1 MVGRGIK
8 AVELNTI
15 MTGDARELAK
25 TIPDESVDMVFCDP
39 VYSNIDD
46 YRWLAETA
54 MRVLKPDSACLAWC
68 SKAGE
73 SQFAMQESGLNYHW
87 TLNYTVQAKPT
98 LLFHYGLFTW
108 TTPCLFFAKGHRKAS
123 PPIPDTFISKAP
135 PDNGFKWNKNIEVIN
150 RWMRSFTK
158 PGDIVYDPFA
168 GSGTVPAVCKMTGR
182 NYLAS
187 EIDPVRAATARQ
199 RVEQAPMP
207 LFVLENEKQAV
218 WDLEEAI

>member
-1 MVGRGIK
+1 M
-8 AVELNTI
+8 ELNSI

-25 TIPDESVDMVFCDP
+25 TIPDCSVDFIFADP
-39 VYSNIDD
+39 VYANVDD

-68 SKAGE
+68 SKPAE
-73 SQFAMQESGLNYHW
+73 CQFAMQETGLNYQW

-108 TTPCLFFAKGHRKAS
+108 TTPCLFFAKGHRKAY
-123 PPIPDTFISKAP
+123 PPIPDTFISQSP
-135 PDNGFKWNKNIEVIN
+135 PDNGFKWNKNISVIN
-150 RWMRSFTK
+150 RWLASFSK

-187 EIDPVRAATARQ
+187 EIDPQRAEEARK
-199 RVEQAPMP
+199 RVEQTPIP
-207 LFVLENEKQAV
+207 LFHYEPEQQQKMV
-218 WDLEEAI
+218 I